1 MNQIAYRT
9 GFRHSG
15 PSAEGESSNVRHSVR
30 CGPSS
35 VSSGFPPA
43 RGWRL

>member
-15 PSAEGESSNVRHSVR
+15 NVRHSGR

-43 RGWRL
+43 REWRL